1 MPLRNPLVVAGLS
14 AALAVVS
21 LQLQAASQA
30 YLAAVEAEVTEFE
43 SGSFELPPGSPWVV
57 TVKKSS
63 GPDVV
68 NADSGGLEEFSKF
81 LRKKMP
87 GTYIQYKKLPISTKR
102 QIHAD
107 YVKTGD
113 LKKTKAAILDTLKRR

>member
-1 MPLRNPLVVAGLS
+1 MPLRNPFVVAGLS
-14 AALAVVS
+14 VTLAVVS
-21 LQLQAASQA
+21 PQLTAAGQA
-30 YLAAVEAEVTEFE
+30 YLVAVDAEVAEFE
-43 SGSFELPPGSPWVV
+43 TGSFDLPPSSPWVAA
-57 TVKKSS
+57 VKKSS

-68 NADSGGLEEFSKF
+68 NADSGGLEEFNKF

-87 GTYIQYKKLPISTKR
+87 GTYIQYNKLPYSTKK

-113 LKKTKAAILDTLKRR
+113 LKKTKAAILDTLKHH